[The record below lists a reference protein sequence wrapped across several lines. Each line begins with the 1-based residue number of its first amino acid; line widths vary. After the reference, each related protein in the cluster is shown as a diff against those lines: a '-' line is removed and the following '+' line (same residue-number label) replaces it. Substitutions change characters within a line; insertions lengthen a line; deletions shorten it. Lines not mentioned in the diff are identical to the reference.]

1 MFGWRREISNLECDI
16 VATKGLL
23 TGLKR
28 TLKSLISINN
38 RPDYRGDLTDEIK
51 RVRLE
56 MVENY
61 IKLNELKSRLDPS
74 SI

>member
-1 MFGWRREISNLECDI
+1 MFGWRKEISNLECDI
-16 VATKGLL
+16 IAVEGLL
-23 TGLKR
+23 KGLKR

-38 RPDYRGDLTDEIK
+38 RLDYRGDLTDEIK

-61 IKLNELKSRLDPS
+61 IKLKELKSRFDPS